1 MICRYCNMNCF
12 AKCHEFSHTK
22 LNLSVSSFIVRNE
35 VNCSFSKDP
44 CIDYSS
50 HSKSI
55 KLEIGK
61 FLGAG
66 GFGSVFEGKFFGRKI
81 ALKRIHQNT
90 KNPHAMRESFNAE
103 KAAMSLRHRNIVR
116 IIAATDISDEFNSE
130 RLVLMEYAGHRN
142 LLSIINDENEKITES
157 QRLKYA
163 SDVANAL
170 YYIHKKNIAHLDVK
184 PANIMVSFKN
194 LCKLGDFGCCKVL
207 SESSGEGSPTTPTT
221 SYLTGTLAY
230 RSPELLKG
238 EHPTCKADMYSY
250 GICLWQLLTREK
262 PYGNCNLYVVIF
274 GVVSYTL
281 RPEVPEELE
290 QKNEAYVRLVTRL
303 WKAEPNER
311 PCPREVIIKLC
322 SIKMNKI
329 SSFNKSEQSRVRWKL

>member
-1 MICRYCNMNCF
+1 MVCRYCKMKCLS
-12 AKCHEFSHTK
+12 KCHNLSHSK
-22 LNLSVSSFIVRNE
+22 LNLSVSSFVVPNDL
-35 VNCSFSKDP
+35 NCSFTKDG
-44 CIDYSS
+44 CIDYFVQSNNV
-50 HSKSI
+50 

-66 GFGSVFEGKFFGRKI
+66 GFGSVFEGKCFGRKI

-90 KNPHAMRESFNAE
+90 KNPHAIRESFNAE

-116 IIAATDISDEFNSE
+116 IIAATDMTNEFNSE

-142 LLSIINDENEKITES
+142 LLSIINDESERITER

-163 SDVANAL
+163 SDIANAL
-170 YYIHKKNIAHLDVK
+170 YYVHKQNIAHLDVK
-184 PANIMVSFKN
+184 PANIMVSFKD

-207 SESSGEGSPTTPTT
+207 PDSGEGSPTTPTT

-238 EHPTCKADMYSY
+238 EHPTCAADMYSY

-274 GVVSYTL
+274 GVVSYNL
-281 RPEVPEELE
+281 RPEITEEME

-329 SSFNKSEQSRVRWKL
+329 STFNNERTRARWKL

>member
-1 MICRYCNMNCF
+1 MNCHDTNTNL
-12 AKCHEFSHTK
+12 K
-22 LNLSVSSFIVRNE
+22 LSVANFLVRNE
-35 VNCSFSKDP
+35 HDCSFISTTPTHSRRHKNNATSLSKTP
-44 CIDYSS
+44 TSPPPSRTTFPDYSS
-50 HSKSI
+50 LFLRKNI
-55 KLEIGK
+55 KLEVGK

-66 GFGSVFEGKFFGRKI
+66 GFGSVFEGKLFGRKI

-90 KNPHAMRESFNAE
+90 KNPHAIRESFNAE

-116 IIAATDISDEFNSE
+116 IIAATDLSDDFISE

-142 LLSIINDENEKITES
+142 LLSIINDENERISES

-163 SDVANAL
+163 SDIANAL

-238 EHPTCKADMYSY
+238 
-250 GICLWQLLTREK
+250 
-262 PYGNCNLYVVIF
+262 NVIRHTF
-274 GVVSYTL
+274 YLCYLCIVMSPSTGESGVSSVSL
-281 RPEVPEELE
+281 
-290 QKNEAYVRLVTRL
+290 
-303 WKAEPNER
+303 
-311 PCPREVIIKLC
+311 
-322 SIKMNKI
+322 
-329 SSFNKSEQSRVRWKL
+329 